1 MPNNRLPVYKLVIDE
16 DAEGMDFM
24 GLVDYPA
31 HGKNWIAFNQLPKRV
46 EFKQHFNEE
55 KRIVTGVAIATDLQI
70 YRRDPNGF
78 EYNIVFTKED
88 VLTMIKMLS
97 KRNYF
102 NNVNLMHDMSRKVKD
117 TFLIELYFI
126 KADKSN
132 IPSEFADQ
140 NIQPGSV
147 VMSYWVEGDDTWE
160 FVKKNGAGFSIEGW
174 FKEVE
179 VKFNSMKKTFVTI
192 SQVSKWDIQVIEDS
206 ITIGTQLHWKP
217 CDPEGTPS
225 KLSSGEYVYD
235 GHKLQVDSDGKV
247 VMIDGKI
254 EAVTLKKK
262 VINTKKIMN
271 KKKSFMELLGFKTA
285 QPEKAK
291 YDKAK
296 KDKYKMAK
304 TVDGVEVTWEGDL
317 AAGTPLFVVP
327 TDGTD
332 PMLASAG
339 EYAIDVDG
347 VIMVATVDEAGL
359 ITAVVEGEEMDEDD
373 LDEAL
378 QAMKKEYE
386 KKLADQKVELKKE
399 FDDQLKK
406 LALGMDELRE
416 SVEQFAEEEG
426 EGGTRKPK
434 KVINNKTP
442 GWRKKK

>member
-1 MPNNRLPVYKLVIDE
+1 MPNKRLPVYKLVIDE

-132 IPSEFADQ
+132 IPSEFAYQ

-147 VMSYWVEGDDTWE
+147 VMSYWVEGKETWE

-179 VKFNSMKKTFVTI
+179 VKF
-192 SQVSKWDIQVIEDS
+192 
-206 ITIGTQLHWKP
+206 
-217 CDPEGTPS
+217 
-225 KLSSGEYVYD
+225 
-235 GHKLQVDSDGKV
+235 HKQKNQ
-247 VMIDGKI
+247 M
-254 EAVTLKKK
+254 
-262 VINTKKIMN
+262 
-271 KKKSFMELLGFKTA
+271 KKKSLLERLFPGRAPQKHV
-285 QPEKAK
+285 

-347 VIMVATVDEAGL
+347 VIMVCTVDEAGL
-359 ITAVVEGEEMDEDD
+359 ITAVVEGEEMD
-373 LDEAL
+373 DEELEAAL
-378 QAMKKEYE
+378 AAIKKDYE
-386 KKLADQKVELKKE
+386 KKLADQRIAMKKE
-399 FDDQLKK
+399 FDAQVTEMATDI
-406 LALGMDELRE
+406 DELRE
-416 SVEQFAEEEG
+416 IVETFAEG
-426 EGGTRKPK
+426 EIDPATGKKK
-434 KVINNKTP
+434 KVINTQNP
-442 GWRKKK
+442 GWRKKKAKA